1 MSKAFLPCLTL
12 AGVCAL
18 ASAFSYGAGLRISLD
33 RENRV
38 LTCVPVEQER
48 FELSFIHSVSITPVT
63 DYYRL
68 IEAEEGTLSIK
79 QTAETFI
86 AHGQGLPSLV
96 DEPDAL
102 SFENDHGLFVLKM
115 DRDIHN
121 LIVRTDKRFRNRLR
135 TGDTTLNL
143 NQWPDAGLRIVPV
156 SNCHQ

>member
-1 MSKAFLPCLTL
+1 MLVGAI
-12 AGVCAL
+12 AL
-18 ASAFSYGAGLRISLD
+18 ASSFSYGAGLRISLD
-33 RENRV
+33 RDSRV
-38 LTCVPVEQER
+38 LTCLPVEHER
-48 FELSFIHSVSITPVT
+48 FELSFIHSVSLTPVT

-68 IEAEEGTLSIK
+68 IEAEDGRLSIK

-102 SFENDHGLFVLKM
+102 SFENDNGQFVLKM
-115 DRDIHN
+115 DRDIGR

-135 TGDTTLNL
+135 TGNTTLNL
-143 NQWPDAGLRIVPV
+143 NQWPDAGLRILPV